1 MIDSPATNIRHTADS
16 PGGDD
21 AQQRGPGGIGGRSG
35 QQLYVTT
42 TAFVA
47 LFSIVGVA
55 LYGLPFFYDFMVKE
69 FGWTRQQ
76 VTSGNAYSKLI
87 VGPLFGFLAGWM
99 VDRFGPRRLMIVGIL
114 MAGLALIGLGAMS
127 TLTGFYIFYLFN
139 ALGYVFGGPLPNQ
152 VLLSRWF
159 DRGRGKAMGIAYLGI
174 GVGGT
179 LVPLLANS
187 LTTRFGW
194 HTALYLLGLLMIAL
208 TLPFALFV
216 KDAPPPASPLAPS
229 PRETRVTASAA
240 SGAAASASAASAA
253 SSSAAAHSVAARAA
267 ASPASRNAQAVSLRA
282 IFTHWTFPLLLVGS
296 MCSIGAVGGT
306 MQNLKLLL
314 SLDRGFAQSE
324 VAGVLSLVLAS
335 SIIGRLLM
343 GWLADRWAKKH
354 VMLLIYVI
362 VSVAVPMI
370 FWSPTPTWL
379 RISAVLFGIGL
390 GGDYMIIP
398 LMAAELYGV
407 AVLGRVMGV
416 VLTADGVAEALA
428 PMAVATIRD
437 QRGTYE
443 GGFLMLMAL
452 AAIGWLAVAFLP
464 ARPTGRIGR
473 TDPDPT
479 SASPAHTPAPHAD
492 TA

>member
-1 MIDSPATNIRHTADS
+1 MIQPSPPGTTDAASGQRIDAEAAT
-16 PGGDD
+16 
-21 AQQRGPGGIGGRSG
+21 GRSA
-35 QQLYVTT
+35 QQLYVTA

-87 VGPLFGFLAGWM
+87 VGPVFGFVAGWM
-99 VDRFGPRRLMIVGIL
+99 VDRFGPRRLMIAGIL

-139 ALGYVFGGPLPNQ
+139 ALGYVCGGPLPNQ

-174 GVGGT
+174 GFGGT
-179 LVPLLANS
+179 LVPLLANW

-194 HTALYLLGLLMIAL
+194 HTALYLLGALMIAL

-216 KDAPPPASPLAPS
+216 QDSPTAVLPGAPPNQNLAQPVAPPS
-229 PRETRVTASAA
+229 SLPRR
-240 SGAAASASAASAA
+240 
-253 SSSAAAHSVAARAA
+253 
-267 ASPASRNAQAVSLRA
+267 SLRGRSGPWGERGLRS
-282 IFTHWTFPLLLVGS
+282 IFTHWTFPLLLIGS

-306 MQNLKLLL
+306 IQNLKLLL
-314 SLDRGFAQSE
+314 SLDRGLAQSE
-324 VAGVLSLVLAS
+324 VAGIMSLVLAAS
-335 SIIGRLLM
+335 LVGRLLM

-362 VSVAVPMI
+362 VAVAVPTI
-370 FWSPTPTWL
+370 FWSPTTASL
-379 RISAVLFGIGL
+379 RLAAVLFGIGL

-443 GGFLMLMAL
+443 GGFLLLMVL

-464 ARPTGRIGR
+464 ARPTGRVG
-473 TDPDPT
+473 
-479 SASPAHTPAPHAD
+479 HTPALKPDA
-492 TA
+492 A

>member
-1 MIDSPATNIRHTADS
+1 MMQSPSPSSVAEMPGSSDGSAD
-16 PGGDD
+16 
-21 AQQRGPGGIGGRSG
+21 RSG
-35 QQLYVTT
+35 QQLYVTA

-76 VTSGNAYSKLI
+76 VTSGNAYSKLV
-87 VGPLFGFLAGWM
+87 VGPLFGFVAGWM
-99 VDRFGPRRLMIVGIL
+99 VDRFGPRRLMVAGIL

-127 TLTGFYIFYLFN
+127 TLAAFYLFYLFN
-139 ALGYVFGGPLPNQ
+139 ALGYVCGGPLPNQ

-174 GVGGT
+174 GFGGT
-179 LVPLLANS
+179 LVPLLANA
-187 LTTRFGW
+187 LTTRYGW
-194 HTALYLLGLLMIAL
+194 HTALYILGVLMIAL

-216 KDAPPPASPLAPS
+216 RDSPEVTTPRAAPLSSLS
-229 PRETRVTASAA
+229 SGNAA
-240 SGAAASASAASAA
+240 
-253 SSSAAAHSVAARAA
+253 VAAQRT
-267 ASPASRNAQAVSLRA
+267 PLKPGVSLRT

-324 VAGVLSLVLAS
+324 VAGVMSLVLAS

-343 GWLADRWAKKH
+343 GWLADRWAKKY
-354 VMLLIYVI
+354 VMFLIYVI

-370 FWSPTPTWL
+370 FWSPSPGWL
-379 RISAVLFGIGL
+379 RLSGVLFGIGL

-443 GGFLMLMAL
+443 GGFLVLMAL

-464 ARPTGRIGR
+464 ARPTGQIGQ
-473 TDPDPT
+473 TGPDPT
-479 SASPAHTPAPHAD
+479 IAKSSQAPAAKPDAV
-492 TA
+492 

>member
-1 MIDSPATNIRHTADS
+1 MTQPPDDGGQGPNATR
-16 PGGDD
+16 
-21 AQQRGPGGIGGRSG
+21 G
-35 QQLYVTT
+35 QQLYVTM

-76 VTSGNAYSKLI
+76 VTSGNAYSKLV
-87 VGPLFGFLAGWM
+87 VGPLFGFIAGWL
-99 VDRFGPRRLMIVGIL
+99 VDRFGPRRLMVAGIL

-127 TLTGFYIFYLFN
+127 TITAFYVFYLFN
-139 ALGYVFGGPLPNQ
+139 ALGYVCGGPLPNQ

-174 GVGGT
+174 GFGGT
-179 LVPLLANS
+179 LVPLLANV
-187 LTTRFGW
+187 LTARYGW
-194 HTALYLLGLLMIAL
+194 HTALYLLGLLMIVL

-216 KDAPPPASPLAPS
+216 RDAPP
-229 PRETRVTASAA
+229 T
-240 SGAAASASAASAA
+240 AAASSRAVTSTAAAAHAPSTSAASAA
-253 SSSAAAHSVAARAA
+253 TATA
-267 ASPASRNAQAVSLRA
+267 PLPLRV
-282 IFTHWTFPLLLVGS
+282 IFTHWTFPLLLIGS

-314 SLDRGFAQSE
+314 TLDRGIAQGE
-324 VAGVLSLVLAS
+324 VAGVMSLVLAS
-335 SIIGRLLM
+335 SIVGRLLM

-362 VSVAVPMI
+362 VSAAVPMI
-370 FWSPTPTWL
+370 FWSPSPMWL
-379 RISAVLFGIGL
+379 RLSAILFGIGL

-416 VLTADGVAEALA
+416 VLTADGIAEALA
-428 PMAVATIRD
+428 PMTVATIRD
-437 QRGTYE
+437 RSGTYA
-443 GGFLMLMAL
+443 GGFLVLMTL

-464 ARPTGRIGR
+464 ARPSRRIGPIGPGA
-473 TDPDPT
+473 TAPT
-479 SASPAHTPAPHAD
+479 APS
-492 TA
+492 TAAAES

>member
-1 MIDSPATNIRHTADS
+1 MTHPEASD
-16 PGGDD
+16 
-21 AQQRGPGGIGGRSG
+21 GRSA

-87 VGPLFGFLAGWM
+87 VGPVFGYIAGWM
-99 VDRFGPRRLMIVGIL
+99 VDRFGPRRLMIAGIL

-127 TLTGFYIFYLFN
+127 TLLGFYIFYLFN
-139 ALGYVFGGPLPNQ
+139 ALGYVCGGPLPNQ

-159 DRGRGKAMGIAYLGI
+159 DRGRGKAMGVAYLGI
-174 GVGGT
+174 GFGGT
-179 LVPLLANS
+179 LVPLLADR

-194 HTALYLLGLLMIAL
+194 HTALYLLGVLMIGL

-216 KDAPPPASPLAPS
+216 RDSPPA
-229 PRETRVTASAA
+229 TAGRA
-240 SGAAASASAASAA
+240 AAASTHSRHPEAAS
-253 SSSAAAHSVAARAA
+253 
-267 ASPASRNAQAVSLRA
+267 LRR
-282 IFTHWTFPLLLVGS
+282 IFTHWTFPLLLIGS

-306 MQNLKLLL
+306 IQNLKLLL
-314 SLDRGFAQSE
+314 SLDRGLAQSE
-324 VAGVLSLVLAS
+324 VAGIMSLVLAT
-335 SIIGRLLM
+335 SIVGRLLM
-343 GWLADRWAKKH
+343 GWLADRWAKKY

-362 VSVAVPMI
+362 VAVAVPTI
-370 FWSPTPTWL
+370 FWSATPASL
-379 RISAVLFGIGL
+379 RLAAVLFGIGL

-407 AVLGRVMGV
+407 PVLGRVMGV

-437 QRGTYE
+437 RQGTYE
-443 GGFLMLMAL
+443 GGFLLLMAL

-464 ARPTGRIGR
+464 ARPTGRVGE
-473 TDPDPT
+473 TAALKPD
-479 SASPAHTPAPHAD
+479 AA
-492 TA
+492 

>member
-1 MIDSPATNIRHTADS
+1 MPNRERHS
-16 PGGDD
+16 SH
-21 AQQRGPGGIGGRSG
+21 QI
-35 QQLYVTT
+35 YVTT

-99 VDRFGPRRLMIVGIL
+99 VDRFGPRRLMIAGIL
-114 MAGLALIGLGAMS
+114 MAGLALVGLGAMS
-127 TLTGFYIFYLFN
+127 TLAAFYVFYLFN
-139 ALGYVFGGPLPNQ
+139 ALGYVCGGPLPNQ

-174 GVGGT
+174 GFGGT
-179 LVPLLANS
+179 LVPLLANT
-187 LTTRFGW
+187 LTTRYGW
-194 HTALYLLGLLMIAL
+194 HNALYILGLLMIAL

-216 KDAPPPASPLAPS
+216 RDSPQDAVAPA
-229 PRETRVTASAA
+229 ASAGQA
-240 SGAAASASAASAA
+240 GHAAGAANVSGAAAAHAGHTAPAASAA
-253 SSSAAAHSVAARAA
+253 GAAGAAGAA
-267 ASPASRNAQAVSLRA
+267 PAVSLRG

-314 SLDRGFAQSE
+314 SLDRGFAQSD
-324 VAGVLSLVLAS
+324 VAGILSLVLAS
-335 SIIGRLLM
+335 SIVGRLLM

-362 VSVAVPMI
+362 VSIAVPMI
-370 FWSPTPTWL
+370 FWSPTPTSL
-379 RISAVLFGIGL
+379 RIAAILFGIGL

-437 QRGTYE
+437 QRGSYE
-443 GGFLMLMAL
+443 GGFLLLMAL
-452 AAIGWLAVAFLP
+452 AAIGWLAVVFLP
-464 ARPTGRIGR
+464 ARPTGRIGQSSGR
-473 TDPDPT
+473 DSEQEP
-479 SASPAHTPAPHAD
+479 AGAHTIPSIAGNPR
-492 TA
+492 

>member
-1 MIDSPATNIRHTADS
+1 MPNREPAQDRS
-16 PGGDD
+16 
-21 AQQRGPGGIGGRSG
+21 AQQI
-35 QQLYVTT
+35 YVTT

-87 VGPLFGFLAGWM
+87 VGPLFGFVAGWM
-99 VDRFGPRRLMIVGIL
+99 VDRFGPRRLMVAGIL
-114 MAGLALIGLGAMS
+114 MAGLALVGLGAMS
-127 TLTGFYIFYLFN
+127 TLAAFYVFYLFN

-174 GVGGT
+174 GFGGT
-179 LVPLLANS
+179 LVPLLANW
-187 LTTRFGW
+187 LTTHYGW
-194 HTALYLLGLLMIAL
+194 HNALYILGALMIAL

-216 KDAPPPASPLAPS
+216 RDAPPINAREDTGAGAHLPS
-229 PRETRVTASAA
+229 RAAGAADARASAGVQGVGG
-240 SGAAASASAASAA
+240 GAA
-253 SSSAAAHSVAARAA
+253 
-267 ASPASRNAQAVSLRA
+267 AVSLRG
-282 IFTHWTFPLLLVGS
+282 IFTHWTFPLLLIGS

-306 MQNLKLLL
+306 VQNLKLLL
-314 SLDRGFAQSE
+314 SLDRGFAQAD
-324 VAGVLSLVLAS
+324 VAAIMSLVLAS

-343 GWLADRWAKKH
+343 GWLADRWAKKY

-362 VSVAVPMI
+362 VSLAVPMI
-370 FWSPTPTWL
+370 FWSPTTTWL
-379 RISAVLFGIGL
+379 HIAAILFGIGL

-437 QRGTYE
+437 TRGSYE
-443 GGFLMLMAL
+443 GGFLLLMAL
-452 AAIGWLAVAFLP
+452 AAIGWLAVVFLP
-464 ARPTGRIGR
+464 ARPSGHIGQGQPR
-473 TDPDPT
+473 RRST
-479 SASPAHTPAPHAD
+479 ASDAADAHTIPSAAGNPR
-492 TA
+492 